1 MQPLHYYSFLNP
13 YTCWNYYLRV
23 KIIQSIFC
31 LNQRQFEIYVLI
43 ANYLNKYPS
52 KHFAIAP
59 LFFKATLIFL
69 HFWSNYASEVPVI
82 YPIIWKFLLSDVFR
96 DTHSIC
102 VFSVALST
110 SGALNQL
117 LSASVSQL
125 EADPPVPITPPLSLL
140 LTFALRKS
148 T

>member
-69 HFWSNYASEVPVI
+69 HF
-82 YPIIWKFLLSDVFR
+82 
-96 DTHSIC
+96 
-102 VFSVALST
+102 
-110 SGALNQL
+110 
-117 LSASVSQL
+117 
-125 EADPPVPITPPLSLL
+125 
-140 LTFALRKS
+140 
-148 T
+148 